1 MKFILKL
8 FEIAIHLDRYI
19 GDVIKQFG
27 LWTYLLLFFVIFAET
42 GFVVT
47 PFFPGDSLLFA
58 VGAVAALGQLHIVG
72 LFFLL
77 WGAAFLGNITNY
89 WIGYR
94 VGPGIFKK
102 ENSRFL
108 NKNYL
113 DKTHRFYEKHG
124 GKTIIIARFLPFIR
138 TFAPFVAGIG
148 RMTYWKFLLFSA
160 VGSLLWVALF
170 LFGGYFFGNLPVVKN
185 NFSLVILAII
195 VISVVPAVVGYLK
208 ERKARRLVD
217 AAAQKK
223 AGF

>member
-1 MKFILKL
+1 MKFIIKL
-8 FEIAIHLDRYI
+8 FEIAIHLDRYV

-27 LWTYLLLFFVIFAET
+27 LWTYLILFFVIFAET

-58 VGAVAALGQLHIVG
+58 VGAVAALGQLNITG

-77 WGAAFLGNITNY
+77 SGAAILGNITNY

-113 DKTHRFYEKHG
+113 VKAHRFYEKHG
-124 GKTIIIARFLPFIR
+124 GKTIILARFLPFIR

-148 RMTYWKFLLFSA
+148 RMTYWKFLLFS
-160 VGSLLWVALF
+160 VTGSLLWVSLF
-170 LFGGYFFGNLPVVKN
+170 LFGGYFFGNIPAVKR

-195 VISVVPAVVGYLK
+195 VISVLP
-208 ERKARRLVD
+208 
-217 AAAQKK
+217 AAAGYIRERNVRRRQNKI
-223 AGF
+223 

>member
-1 MKFILKL
+1 MKFIFKL

-19 GDVIKQFG
+19 GDVIRQFG

-58 VGAVAALGQLHIVG
+58 VGAVAALGQLDVIS

-77 WGAAFLGNITNY
+77 SLAAFLGNITNY
-89 WIGYR
+89 LIGRR
-94 VGPGIFKK
+94 VGPEIFRK

-113 DKTHRFYEKHG
+113 EKTHRFFEKHG
-124 GKTIIIARFLPFIR
+124 GKTIVIARFLPFIR

-148 RMTYWKFLLFSA
+148 RMTYWKFLVFSA
-160 VGSLLWVALF
+160 GGSLLWVALF
-170 LFGGYFFGNLPVVKN
+170 LFGGYFFGNIPLVKN

-195 VISVVPAVVGYLK
+195 VISVVPAFVGYLR
-208 ERKARRLVD
+208 ERKTHR
-217 AAAQKK
+217 QEKQG
-223 AGF
+223 AG

>member
-77 WGAAFLGNITNY
+77 WGAAFRQHHQLLD
-89 WIGYR
+89 WL
-94 VGPGIFKK
+94 PG
-102 ENSRFL
+102 
-108 NKNYL
+108 
-113 DKTHRFYEKHG
+113 G
-124 GKTIIIARFLPFIR
+124 ARDF
-138 TFAPFVAGIG
+138 
-148 RMTYWKFLLFSA
+148 
-160 VGSLLWVALF
+160 
-170 LFGGYFFGNLPVVKN
+170 
-185 NFSLVILAII
+185 
-195 VISVVPAVVGYLK
+195 
-208 ERKARRLVD
+208 
-217 AAAQKK
+217 
-223 AGF
+223 

>member
-27 LWTYLLLFFVIFAET
+27 LWTYLILFFVIFAET

-58 VGAVAALGQLHIVG
+58 VGAVAALGQLNITS

-77 WGAAFLGNITNY
+77 SGAAILGNITNY

-113 DKTHRFYEKHG
+113 EKAHRFYEKHG
-124 GKTIIIARFLPFIR
+124 GKTIILARFLPFIR

-148 RMTYWKFLLFSA
+148 RMAYWKFLLFS
-160 VGSLLWVALF
+160 VTGSLLWVSLF
-170 LFGGYFFGNLPVVKN
+170 LFGGYFFGNIPAVKR

-195 VISVVPAVVGYLK
+195 VISVLP
-208 ERKARRLVD
+208 
-217 AAAQKK
+217 AAAGYFRERNVRRRQNMV
-223 AGF
+223 

>member
-58 VGAVAALGQLHIVG
+58 VGAVASLGQLHITS
-72 LFFLL
+72 LYFLL
-77 WGAAFLGNITNY
+77 SAAAFLGNITNY

-94 VGPGIFKK
+94 LGPGIFKK
-102 ENSRFL
+102 ENARFL

-113 DKTHRFYEKHG
+113 EKTHRFYEKHG

-148 RMTYWKFLLFSA
+148 RMTYWKFMLFSA
-160 VGSLLWVALF
+160 VSSFLWVALF
-170 LFGGYFFGNLPVVKN
+170 LFGGYFFGNLPVVKK
-185 NFSLVILAII
+185 NFSLVIVAII
-195 VISVVPAVVGYLK
+195 VISVVPAVAGYLR
-208 ERKARRLVD
+208 ERKTRRLEDV
-217 AAAQKK
+217 AGQKK

>member
-1 MKFILKL
+1 M
-8 FEIAIHLDRYI
+8 
-19 GDVIKQFG
+19 
-27 LWTYLLLFFVIFAET
+27 
-42 GFVVT
+42 
-47 PFFPGDSLLFA
+47 
-58 VGAVAALGQLHIVG
+58 
-72 LFFLL
+72 
-77 WGAAFLGNITNY
+77 
-89 WIGYR
+89 
-94 VGPGIFKK
+94 GPGIFKK

-160 VGSLLWVALF
+160 VGSLLWVGLF
-170 LFGGYFFGNLPVVKN
+170 LFGGYFFGNLPAVKN

-208 ERKARRLVD
+208 ERKARRLAD